1 MPDTS
6 KLQLFFP
13 ETGDIAA
20 LLAFELESRSHFEQ
34 WVTARAASYYTAD
47 GIAAAIEQAQ
57 REREQDRSHQ
67 FLARI
72 DGQIVGRINL
82 TGVTRPYFN
91 KAQLGYRVG
100 AQFGGRGYAK
110 QMMKLLQEQA
120 FGELDLW
127 RLEATVRPPN
137 LGSIAVLQHGG
148 FSQYGQSKNAMR
160 INDAWFDL
168 LYFERRNPR
177 LDR

>member
-1 MPDTS
+1 MPDIK
-6 KLQLFFP
+6 KLQLHVP
-13 ETGDIAA
+13 TSADIAA
-20 LLAFELESRSHFEQ
+20 LLDFELASRAHFEQ
-34 WVTARAASYYTAD
+34 WVTARAESYYTID
-47 GIAAAIEQAQ
+47 GIAAAIEQAV
-57 REREQDRSHQ
+57 RERAQDNSHQ
-67 FLARI
+67 YLAKI

-100 AQFGGRGYAK
+100 APFGGRGYARR
-110 QMMKLLQEQA
+110 MMTLLQEQA

-148 FSQYGQSKNAMR
+148 FVQYGQSKNAMR
-160 INDAWFDL
+160 INDSWYDL
-168 LYFERRNPR
+168 LYFERRNPQ
-177 LDR
+177 LDA